1 MIDEDRF
8 VELSA
13 LICEPVRARML
24 WNLLDGKA
32 YTAGELSIVAD
43 VSATNAS
50 NHLSKMV
57 EAGLLKVESQGRH
70 RYFSFAR
77 AEVAYAVESLAN
89 LVGDGE
95 KRAKTN
101 DARMDSIKYCRTCY
115 DHLAGYVSIQ
125 ITQAMEKY
133 AYLQKLNGEFIITP
147 KGWKWLEDWGIRK
160 EMFERSRRPIAR
172 QCLDWSERK
181 PHIAGLLGAFMLEKM
196 LEKKWFRKKP
206 HSRELLVTPRGLKE
220 IKDRFKV
227 SL

>member
-32 YTAGELSIVAD
+32 YTAGELSIVAN

-57 EAGLLKVESQGRH
+57 EAGLLKVENQGRH
-70 RYFSFAR
+70 RYFSFSR

-89 LVGDGE
+89 LAADGE
-95 KRAKTN
+95 KKVMRS
-101 DARMDSIKYCRTCY
+101 DVQMEGIKYCRTCY
-115 DHLAGYVSIQ
+115 DHLAGYVSIK
-125 ITQAMEKY
+125 ITQAMEQH
-133 AYLQKLNGEFIITP
+133 AYLEKSNSEFIITP

-160 EMFERSRRPIAR
+160 EVFQKSRRPIAR

-181 PHIAGLLGAFMLEKM
+181 PHIAGLLGAFLLEKM
-196 LEKKWFRKKP
+196 REKKWFRQKP
-206 HSRELLVTPRGLKE
+206 HSRELLLTPRGLAE
-220 IKDRFKV
+220 IKERFKV